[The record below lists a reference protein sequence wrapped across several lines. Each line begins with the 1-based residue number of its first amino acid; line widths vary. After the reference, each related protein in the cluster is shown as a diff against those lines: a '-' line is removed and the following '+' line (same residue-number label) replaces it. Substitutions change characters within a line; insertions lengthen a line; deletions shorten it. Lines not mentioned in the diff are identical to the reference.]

1 MNLDAI
7 RGLAESCGA
16 LFRAHQPLAPLL
28 KLGIG
33 GEAAFYAKPTDWAG
47 AQRLLLGLWDADV
60 PFKVLGGGSNLLA
73 AEGPLPFGVVHLQRL
88 GGGVRWSAETA
99 EADADVPVPA
109 LVSEFV
115 RKGLAGLEGMGG
127 IPGSVGGAVIMNAG
141 SFGNDMARVLLE
153 VALIERGR
161 GLVWHPASDFAFRYR
176 QSDVAR
182 HGVVAACRLR
192 LEPGD
197 AEAIRLRYLEVKAL
211 REGSQ
216 PFRAATA
223 GSVFKNPPGDY
234 AGRILESL
242 GFKGRR
248 RGAAGFSEM
257 HANFLVNHGG
267 ATFSDAFALCE
278 EARSAAAGMGIE
290 LQYEMEI
297 WR

>member
-1 MNLDAI
+1 MNLDAL
-7 RGLAESCGA
+7 RALAEACGA
-16 LFRAHQPLAPLL
+16 EFRAPEPLAPHL

-33 GEAAFYAKPTDWAG
+33 GEAAFYAKPADWAG
-47 AQRLLLGLWDADV
+47 AERLLLGLWEAGV
-60 PFKVLGGGSNLLA
+60 PFRVLGGGSNILA
-73 AEGPLPFGVVHLQRL
+73 GEGPLPFGVVHMGRL
-88 GGGVRWSAETA
+88 GGSARWSGDLV

-109 LVSEFV
+109 LVAESV
-115 RKGLAGLEGMGG
+115 RRGLSGLEGMGG

-141 SFGNDMARVLLE
+141 SFGNDMARILRE
-153 VALIERGR
+153 VATIERGR
-161 GLVWHPASDFAFRYR
+161 GRVWHPASDFTFDYR
-176 QSDVAR
+176 RSDVAAR
-182 HGVVAACRLR
+182 GVVAGCR
-192 LEPGD
+192 
-197 AEAIRLRYLEVKAL
+197 IRLAPADAGAVKLRFLEVKAL

-216 PFRAATA
+216 PTRASTA

-248 RGAAGFSEM
+248 LGAAGFSEV
-257 HANFLVNHGG
+257 HANFLVNYGG

-278 EARSAAAGMGIE
+278 EARSAAAGMGSD